1 MPVLMRALVAGI
13 ILTGAAA
20 PALAAQATPYIP
32 LDDPRLPLLEHLITR
47 GDVADPTP
55 FVRPLLVTDAL
66 KALAAAD
73 TAPATTNG
81 RLIHALRTGWETP
94 AGESWYEVGARIGTQ
109 VYSHARRD
117 PLHPAGKRGAS
128 PYGEAS
134 LMGAWGPVVLVTRP
148 AIEPRLSHDADWT
161 GRQGLKVTAH
171 LIDGYASAQLKF
183 VRLTYGQLDRNWGPA
198 GLPGIPLSNIG
209 YERQGLG
216 LDIGSRAVRLSAL
229 ATDLHDAPDTTGQM
243 AHRYYFV
250 HRLGVR
256 ISRRF
261 DAGLWESIVVAG
273 VGRNFENR
281 YRNPVSPG
289 YLTNTIGLGA
299 EGNNEM
305 LGLDLRWRAIG
316 RTTLEAQLALDD
328 YYYQRRYENRDR
340 FAFTLAASGPAGRT
354 AAWRALYTQVSSLA
368 LRTFNPTENF
378 TDAGVG
384 LGRNYSDNDQ
394 LTLTMTMPAGTHWL
408 LTPEL
413 TLLRQGEGAIDDPYP
428 PFGSPALESTPTLFI
443 GTMERTWRAAI
454 GVTGRQGPV
463 DLSAN
468 AGLHHVVNSGHQP
481 GVSLN
486 RFEGRLQLTIG
497 LGHRGALSADE

>member
-1 MPVLMRALVAGI
+1 MPVYMRALVAGI
-13 ILTGAAA
+13 ILAGTHA

-55 FVRPLLVTDAL
+55 FVRPFLRADAL
-66 KALAAAD
+66 RALATAD
-73 TAPATTNG
+73 TAPATPGG
-81 RLIHALRTGWETP
+81 RLIHQLREEWAVP
-94 AGESWYEVGARIGTQ
+94 AAESWYQAGARTGVQ
-109 VYSHARRD
+109 AYSHARRD
-117 PLHPAGKRGAS
+117 PLHPAGRRGAS

-134 LMGAWGPVVLVTRP
+134 LMGAWGPVILVTRP
-148 AIEPRLSHDADWT
+148 AIEPRLSRDADWT
-161 GRQGLKVTAH
+161 GRQGLKVTAR
-171 LIDGYASAQLKF
+171 LIDGYASAQFKF
-183 VRLTYGQLDRNWGPA
+183 IRLTYGQLDRNWGPA
-198 GLPGIPLSNIG
+198 GVPGIPLSNVG
-209 YERQGLG
+209 YEREGLG

-229 ATDLHDAPDTTGQM
+229 ATDLHDAPDTTGQI

-256 ISRRF
+256 LSRRL

-305 LGLDLRWRAIG
+305 LGLDVRWRAPG

-340 FAFTLAASGPAGRT
+340 YAFTLAASGPLAAT

-394 LTLTMTMPAGTHWL
+394 LTLTVTLPATARWL

-428 PFGSPALESTPTLFI
+428 PFGSPALQSTPTLFI
-443 GTMERTWRAAI
+443 GTVERTWRAAVGI
-454 GVTGRQGPV
+454 SGRQGPV
-463 DLSAN
+463 DLAAN
-468 AGLHHVVNSGHQP
+468 AGFHHVVNSGHQP

-486 RFEGRLQLTIG
+486 RFEGRLQVTIG
-497 LGHRGALSADE
+497 LSHRGVLSPDE

>member
-1 MPVLMRALVAGI
+1 MPVFLRALAAGV
-13 ILTGAAA
+13 ILTTASA
-20 PALAAQATPYIP
+20 PALAAQATPYVP
-32 LDDPRLPLLEHLITR
+32 LDDPRLPLFEHLVTR

-55 FVRPLLVTDAL
+55 FVRPFLRADAL
-66 KALAAAD
+66 RVLAAAD
-73 TAPATTNG
+73 TAPAGSTG
-81 RLIHALRTGWETP
+81 RLVHQLREAWAVP
-94 AGESWYEVGARIGTQ
+94 ASESWYEAGARAGTQ

-117 PLHPAGKRGAS
+117 PLHPAGRRGAS
-128 PYGEAS
+128 PYGEVS
-134 LMGAWGPVVLVTRP
+134 LAAAYGPVILATRP
-148 AIEPRLSHDADWT
+148 AIEPRLSRDADWT

-171 LIDGYASAQLKF
+171 LIDGYASAQFKF
-183 VRLTYGQLDRNWGPA
+183 ARITYGQLDRNWGPIGVA
-198 GLPGIPLSNIG
+198 GIPLSNIG
-209 YERQGLG
+209 YERQGLA
-216 LDIGSRAVRLSAL
+216 LDIGSRTLRLSAL
-229 ATDLHDAPDTTGQM
+229 ATDLHDAPDTTGEI

-256 ISRRF
+256 VSHRL
-261 DAGLWESIVVAG
+261 DAGIWESIVVAG

-305 LGLDLRWRAIG
+305 LGLDLHWRLFG
-316 RTTLEAQLALDD
+316 HTSVEAQLALDD

-340 FAFTLAASGPAGRT
+340 YALTLAAAGPAGSR

-394 LTLTMTMPAGTHWL
+394 LTVTLTVPAGIHWL

-413 TLLRQGEGAIDDPYP
+413 TLLRQGEGAINDPYP
-428 PFGSPALESTPTLFI
+428 AFGSPALQATPTLFI
-443 GTMERTWRAAI
+443 GTVERTWRAAI
-454 GVTGRQGPV
+454 GISGRQGPV

-468 AGLHHVVNSGHQP
+468 AGVHHVINAGHQP

-486 RFEGRLQLTIG
+486 RFEGRLQLTVGISR
-497 LGHRGALSADE
+497 RGALSADE